1 MTLFIAI
8 KQTFFRYIFFNI
20 WTMMKILVIS
30 EVFYP
35 ENFLINDLVREWKGQ
50 GFVVDI
56 ISQYPSYPE
65 SYVYPGY
72 TNKGYR
78 TESWE
83 GSKIYRFPFIEG
95 YKTSVMKKVLN
106 YFKYVRGTTRIGKRI
121 AKNYDMIFVSQT
133 GPLTVALPAIRL
145 RKKYKIPVTIWT
157 FDIWPDVVY
166 MYGFPNNLLTR
177 FVLTRFVHHIYNNCD
192 NIIVSSSGFRESI
205 QKYVPHK
212 TIHYAPNWL
221 QPVDFAISEL
231 KLDESKFNF
240 TFTGNI
246 SIYQNMI
253 NTLKGFKKANL
264 QDSIL
269 NIIGN
274 GSAYDEVKSF
284 IEQHDMTNV
293 RLHKRIPYNQIDDLL
308 HHSDVFL
315 LPLLDN
321 EEIEKTEPLKL
332 QSYLSVG
339 KPIFGI
345 LKGTC
350 KNIIEENNIGLC
362 ANPSDVDDIA
372 RGFKEI
378 KTYTLENREQVY
390 LNSQKLK
397 NTRFNKNKIIE
408 TINKAMEK

>member
-1 MTLFIAI
+1 
-8 KQTFFRYIFFNI
+8 
-20 WTMMKILVIS
+20 MKILVIS

-35 ENFLINDLVREWKGQ
+35 ENFLINDLVKEWKQQ

-72 TNKGYR
+72 SNKGYR
-78 TESWE
+78 IEDWE

-95 YKTSVMKKVLN
+95 YKTNVYKKIRN
-106 YFKYVRGTTRIGKRI
+106 YIKYIQGATHIGKQI

-133 GPLTVALPAIRL
+133 GPLTVALPAVKL
-145 RKKYKIPVTIWT
+145 RKKLGVPVTIWT

-166 MYGFPNNLLTR
+166 MYGIPKNFITKFFLEH
-177 FVLTRFVHHIYNNCD
+177 FVNYIYNRCD
-192 NIIVSSSGFRESI
+192 NIIVSSSGFKDSI
-205 QKYVPHK
+205 QKYVPNK

-231 KLDESKFNF
+231 VLDNTKFNF

-246 SIYQNMI
+246 SIFQNMI
-253 NTLKGFKKANL
+253 NVVKGFQKANL
-264 QDSIL
+264 EDCIL

-274 GSAYDEVKSF
+274 GSAYDELKNF
-284 IEQHDMTNV
+284 IDKYNITNV
-293 RLHKRIPYNQIDDLL
+293 HLHKRIPYNQIDDLL
-308 HHSDVFL
+308 HKSDVFL
-315 LPLLDN
+315 LPLISN
-321 EEIEKTEPLKL
+321 KEIEKTEPLKL

-345 LKGTC
+345 LNGTC
-350 KNIIEENNIGLC
+350 RTIIEENKIGLC
-362 ANPSDVDDIA
+362 ADPSNIEDIA

-378 KTYTLENREQVY
+378 KNFALQNKEEVFK
-390 LNSQKLK
+390 NSQQLK
-397 NTRFNKNKIIE
+397 DTRFNKSKIIE
-408 TINKAMEK
+408 SINQVIDQR